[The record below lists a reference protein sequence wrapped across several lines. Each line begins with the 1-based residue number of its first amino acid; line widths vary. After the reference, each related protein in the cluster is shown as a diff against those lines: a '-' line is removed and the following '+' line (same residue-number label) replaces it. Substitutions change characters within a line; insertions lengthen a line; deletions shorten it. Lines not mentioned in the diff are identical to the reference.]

1 MVAVVTAAVVA
12 AGLLGPQDALLL
24 FPPDLAVLFAIGV
37 LAAGIVSAGDRMRSL
52 PWHLLALGAAVPVVV
67 LIAVEGAT
75 WTNGHLLWVDLAWA
89 PAIGCLLAAM
99 ATSRPRPVVRLLDT
113 RALRGL
119 GSFSYSLYLT
129 HAPIVIAVAYGL
141 VLGRVPPGTPTFL
154 LLTALVVPTTIGFAR
169 VFAAVFELP
178 FQRARGWRP
187 LLLAIRRRPG

>member
-1 MVAVVTAAVVA
+1 
-12 AGLLGPQDALLL
+12 
-24 FPPDLAVLFAIGV
+24 
-37 LAAGIVSAGDRMRSL
+37 
-52 PWHLLALGAAVPVVV
+52 
-67 LIAVEGAT
+67 VEGAT
-75 WTNGHLLWVDLAWA
+75 WTNGHLLWVDLAWV
-89 PAIGCLLAAM
+89 PAIGCFLAAM

-187 LLLAIRRRPG
+187 LLLAFRRRLG